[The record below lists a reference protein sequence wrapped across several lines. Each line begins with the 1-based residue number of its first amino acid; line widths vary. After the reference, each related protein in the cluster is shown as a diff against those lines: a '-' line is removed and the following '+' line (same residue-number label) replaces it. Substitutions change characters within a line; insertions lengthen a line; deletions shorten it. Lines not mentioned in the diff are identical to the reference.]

1 MLTSSRIVK
10 PCIGVIKKKKKIIMS
25 TVADTGR
32 PSKGS
37 NYQGPELHR
46 ICQHEVKTD
55 FLKMRMNEI
64 QD

>member
-1 MLTSSRIVK
+1 
-10 PCIGVIKKKKKIIMS
+10 MS